1 MKVISKIIVWILSII
16 FVFILVNIGFGIYKY
31 NWVSNYSEI
40 LNQQDWKSTIS
51 DIIITN
57 PISILN
63 IFYLDTDLSTW
74 ENNDALQDTG
84 MINDVILKSWDNEI
98 DPYDPEFEEDFNSF
112 FGTDDSESQVV
123 VEIEEEP
130 WFINQD
136 IETKNNDSSVGQ
148 QLIDKFSQ
156 Q

>member
-1 MKVISKIIVWILSII
+1 MKVISKIIVWILSLM

-51 DIIITN
+51 DMVITN

-63 IFYLDTDLSTW
+63 IFYPDTDLSTW
-74 ENNDALQDTG
+74 ENNDAPQDTG
-84 MINDVILKSWDNEI
+84 MINDVILETWDNEI
-98 DPYDPEFEEDFNSF
+98 DPYDPEFEEDFNNF
-112 FGTDDSESQVV
+112 FGTDDTDSQVV
-123 VEIEEEP
+123 EESEEEP
-130 WFINQD
+130 WFINPNA
-136 IETKNNDSSVGQ
+136 EVERNAPSVGQ
-148 QLIDKFSQ
+148 QLIDKFNQ